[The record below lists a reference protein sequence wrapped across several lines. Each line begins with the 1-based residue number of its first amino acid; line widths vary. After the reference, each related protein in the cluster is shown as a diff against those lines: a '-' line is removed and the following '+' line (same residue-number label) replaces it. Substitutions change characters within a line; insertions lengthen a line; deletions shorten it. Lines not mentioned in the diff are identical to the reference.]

1 MNTETDARTVRI
13 AEHLHERTEQRIAG
27 TTFES
32 VDEYVQFV
40 LEEVLAADAA
50 DGSYDDVD
58 DDDVQARLRSLG
70 YLDA

>member
-1 MNTETDARTVRI
+1 MNADTDERTVRI
-13 AEHLHERTEQRIAG
+13 AEHLHERTERRIAG
-27 TTFES
+27 TTFGS

-40 LEEVLAADAA
+40 LEEVLAADD